1 VRAATGIEGMHFGFV
16 RDTKILVAVGVALLI
31 ASCAQQTTKSVPTT
45 SPSPAETKSSPTQT
59 PTAAPKPKSKPKLAP
74 KPETVETE
82 PTLPVPIEGIEQ
94 SKVGYYFDTLQGR
107 LRQLADPNL
116 VVNRQG
122 NQITIDLT
130 HSVHLDDGNPSAPC
144 TTLEPIA
151 KALVEYRMTRAVI
164 DVVAESGDAASV
176 RSAKSR
182 SESIAKCLADA
193 GVANRRIASNG
204 VPGAAPAIRL
214 RIDPIVRNP

>member
-1 VRAATGIEGMHFGFV
+1 MHFGFV
-16 RDTKILVAVGVALLI
+16 RDTKILVVVGVAVLI
-31 ASCAQQTTKSVPTT
+31 ASCAQQSTKSVPTT
-45 SPSPAETKSSPTQT
+45 SPSSTETKSPPTQT
-59 PTAAPKPKSKPKLAP
+59 PTAAPKPKPKPKPAP
-74 KPETVETE
+74 KPETVEAE
-82 PTLPVPIEGIEQ
+82 TLPLAPVEGIEQ

-116 VVNRQG
+116 IVNREG

-130 HSVHLDDGNPSAPC
+130 RSVHLDSENSPAPC

-164 DVVAESGDAASV
+164 DVVADSGDAASV
-176 RSAKSR
+176 RSANST
-182 SESIAKCLADA
+182 SESIARCLAEA

-204 VPGAAPAIRL
+204 VPGTALAIRL

>member
-1 VRAATGIEGMHFGFV
+1 MHFEFM
-16 RDTKILVAVGVALLI
+16 RDTKKLAMVGIAVLI
-31 ASCAQQTTKSVPTT
+31 ASCAQQPPKPVPTT
-45 SPSPAETKSSPTQT
+45 SPSPAEIKSAPTQT
-59 PTAAPKPKSKPKLAP
+59 PATAPKQKSKPKAAT
-74 KPETVETE
+74 KPETVEAET
-82 PTLPVPIEGIEQ
+82 PPPAPVEGIEQ

-130 HSVHLDDGNPSAPC
+130 RSVHLDGENSAPC
-144 TTLEPIA
+144 TSLAPIA

-204 VPGAAPAIRL
+204 VPGTASAIRL

>member
-1 VRAATGIEGMHFGFV
+1 MHFEFM
-16 RDTKILVAVGVALLI
+16 RDTKKLAMVGIAVLI
-31 ASCAQQTTKSVPTT
+31 ASCAQQPPKPVPTT
-45 SPSPAETKSSPTQT
+45 SPSPAEIKSAPTQT
-59 PTAAPKPKSKPKLAP
+59 QTPAALKQKSKPKP
-74 KPETVETE
+74 PTKPETVEAET
-82 PTLPVPIEGIEQ
+82 PPPAPVEGIEQ

-130 HSVHLDDGNPSAPC
+130 RSVHLDGENSAPC
-144 TTLEPIA
+144 TSLAPIA

-164 DVVAESGDAASV
+164 DVAAESGDASSV
-176 RSAKSR
+176 RLAKSR

-204 VPGAAPAIRL
+204 VPGTASAIRL

>member
-1 VRAATGIEGMHFGFV
+1 MQFEFM
-16 RDTKILVAVGVALLI
+16 RDTKKLAMVGIAALI
-31 ASCAQQTTKSVPTT
+31 VSCAQQPPKPVPTT
-45 SPSPAETKSSPTQT
+45 SPSPAEIKSAPTQT
-59 PTAAPKPKSKPKLAP
+59 PAAAAKQKSKPKPAT
-74 KPETVETE
+74 KPETVEAET
-82 PTLPVPIEGIEQ
+82 PPPAPVEGIEQ

-130 HSVHLDDGNPSAPC
+130 RGVHLDGENSAPC
-144 TTLEPIA
+144 TSLAPIA
-151 KALVEYRMTRAVI
+151 KALVEYRMTRAHV
-164 DVVAESGDAASV
+164 DVVAESSEAASV
-176 RSAKSR
+176 RLAKSR

-193 GVANRRIASNG
+193 GVGNQRITPNG
-204 VPGAAPAIRL
+204 VAGTAPTIRL